1 MPYPPSPSLPIPD
14 PWLVPCRTRGG
25 DLLLRLPR
33 DGDVDA
39 ITAACQDPDI
49 QRFALVPSPYTVDDA
64 RGFVTFARRGAAEG
78 SGLALLATDPH
89 SGEVLASVGLKLDW
103 LDVHGE
109 IGYWAAPN
117 GRRQGVV
124 TAAAHALCGHAFEV
138 LGLPRLTIQ
147 AAANNAGSLAV
158 ARRLGF
164 ASEGVLRDGGVDG
177 PTGDRTAPRVDM
189 HVFGLLPGELP
200 AVPGR

>member
-1 MPYPPSPSLPIPD
+1 MPYPPSPPLPILD
-14 PWLVPCRTRGG
+14 PWLVPCPSRGG

-33 DGDVDA
+33 DGDVNA

-64 RGFVTFARRGAAEG
+64 RGFVAVARQAAADG
-78 SGLALLATDPH
+78 SGLALLVSDPH

-103 LDVHGE
+103 RDVSGE
-109 IGYWAAPN
+109 IGYWTAPN

-124 TAAAHALCGHAFEV
+124 TATAHALCAYGFEV
-138 LGLPRLTIQ
+138 VGLPRLTIQ
-147 AAANNAGSLAV
+147 AAATNAGSLAV

-164 ASEGVLRDGGVDG
+164 AHEGVLRDAGVDG

-200 AVPGR
+200 AVPRG